1 MHTIF
6 HVTREVVIRIG
17 LVISLLGLVWT
28 AVSLQVWSQRGNRF
42 VQAKDAASG
51 EWYVTKVGAAIT
63 VAVGVALVGFGLT
76 M

>member
-6 HVTREVVIRIG
+6 HLTRDIVIRIG
-17 LVISLLGLVWT
+17 LVISLLGVVWT
-28 AVSLQVWSQRGNRF
+28 AVSLQVWSRRGNRY
-42 VQAKDAASG
+42 VTARDADTG

-63 VAVGVALVGFGLT
+63 VAVGVAIFGFGLT

>member
-6 HVTREVVIRIG
+6 HLTRDIVIRVG
-17 LVISLLGLVWT
+17 LVITLLGLVWT
-28 AVSLQVWSQRGNRF
+28 AVSVQVWSRRGYRF
-42 VQAKDAASG
+42 VPARDANTG

-63 VAVGVALVGFGLT
+63 VAVGVAIFGFGLT

>member
-6 HVTREVVIRIG
+6 HPTRDIVIRIG

-28 AVSLQVWSQRGNRF
+28 AVSVQVWSRRGNRF
-42 VQAKDAASG
+42 VPAHDANSG
-51 EWYVTKVGAAIT
+51 EWYVTRVGAGIT
-63 VAVGVALVGFGLT
+63 VAVGVAIVGFGLT